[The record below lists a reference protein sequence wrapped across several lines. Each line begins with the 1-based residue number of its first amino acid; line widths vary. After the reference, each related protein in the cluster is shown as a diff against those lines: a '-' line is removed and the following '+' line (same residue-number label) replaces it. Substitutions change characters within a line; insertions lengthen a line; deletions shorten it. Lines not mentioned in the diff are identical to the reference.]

1 MLIKFR
7 GFIMKKLL
15 FLVFTLSVSFAFSQH
30 LVKPDTLWTYG
41 PAKFT
46 SYPAVHPNGNVLVR
60 IGHDVH
66 ELNGLTGEF
75 IRKIYIPSDAYSG
88 ERIEVSTDGTRLIA
102 GRYYVDYTTGE
113 LIRELPYFFRA
124 CFLHPYNDR
133 IIYVNPVVSTD
144 TNLIV
149 MNMAGGEQKTI
160 NTTDFTSALSVSR
173 DGKYFA
179 VACLEEVWPGDR
191 THFYLYDAQ
200 TLKLIDELED
210 VPSEGRRIDFIQ
222 FSENAKYVGYGHLS
236 GGEAKATYFSCPNPT
251 IKKEFNCPSL
261 GLIDDNYALVLCGGS
276 FLWDIDSEKEIYR
289 TLDYLSNYPIDNRIY
304 NSVMVFSMSGKLAA
318 LDLAAIISGVDFN
331 DNINQDSIII
341 TYVNG
346 YLHISNFEPTSLPS
360 DIKIFDLNGK
370 IIYQSVQPIIEDKLQ
385 LRIDLQSGV
394 YILQLKSGDKQYSH
408 KFIVSN

>member
-1 MLIKFR
+1 
-7 GFIMKKLL
+7 MKKSFVL
-15 FLVFTLSVSFAFSQH
+15 FFVFWLSLSFAFSEH

-41 PAKFT
+41 PANFT

-75 IRKIYIPSDAYSG
+75 IRKLYIPSDAYSG

-102 GRYYVDYTTGE
+102 GRYYVDYISGA
-113 LIRELPYFFRA
+113 LIKELPHFWSA
-124 CFLHPYNDR
+124 CFLNPYNDR

-236 GGEAKATYFSCPNPT
+236 GGKAKATYFSCPNPT

-318 LDLAAIISGVDFN
+318 LDLAAIISGIDVKED
-331 DNINQDSIII
+331 IKADSLTI
-341 TYVNG
+341 TYLNG
-346 YLHISNFEPTSLPS
+346 YLQISDIEPTSIPI
-360 DIKIFDLNGK
+360 DIKLFDLNGK
-370 IIYQSVQPIIEDKLQ
+370 IIYQSMQPIVDDSLQ
-385 LRIDLQSGV
+385 IQIGLISGV
-394 YILQLKSGDKQYSH
+394 YIFQMQVGGRQYSQ
-408 KFIVSN
+408 KFIIYH